1 MPKVH
6 IKKKYWRD
14 PLVDPTAEEAAD
26 ILQKNGTWMPGIER
40 LNTLHLERTQ
50 SAPATI
56 YASPLPK
63 EAWRQIAERIKAER
77 ASMPIDS
84 RTYEDATIAYYTA
97 SKMEHGT
104 SMWDAMVIQCECC
117 EEQFGHSRREAQY
130 ILRHN
135 GYIVVERY
143 SGRDVG

>member
-1 MPKVH
+1 MAKIH
-6 IKKKYWRD
+6 IAGENWRD
-14 PLVDPTAEEAAD
+14 PLTDPTEEEAAD
-26 ILQKNGTWMPGIER
+26 ILQSNGLRQSSMEKLQTAYFEK
-40 LNTLHLERTQ
+40 TQ
-50 SAPATI
+50 HAPQAI

-63 EAWRQIAERIKAER
+63 EAWVQIAERIKGER
-77 ASMPIDS
+77 ARMPTDS
-84 RTYEDATIAYYTA
+84 RAYEDAGIALYTA
-97 SKMEHGT
+97 ENMEHGT

-117 EEQFGHSRREAQY
+117 EEQFGMSRREAQY